1 MPLVAERPP
10 RSTFVARTLPPV
22 AAEEPLRVPEPELR
36 LLSCWAVP
44 EDRVLLPEVER
55 VALELPEERVLLPLP
70 RLALPLVLPE
80 DRVEEL
86 LPEDRVELLLPVLR
100 LRLSC
105 WTAPE
110 ERLLP
115 EEEPED
121 RVAELPEDREAELP
135 EDRVAL
141 DPLLRFLLSC
151 CTAPEDRD
159 APEEDPEERVA
170 LLPEEEPEE
179 RVAELPELREEDEVL
194 WEERVLL
201 PPVPRERLWA
211 SISGAVSMAMA
222 ITREAANVINLF
234 IASEF

>member
-10 RSTFVARTLPPV
+10 RSTLVARTLPPV

-80 DRVEEL
+80 DRVE
-86 LPEDRVELLLPVLR
+86 LLLPVLR

-121 RVAELPEDREAELP
+121 RVAEL
-135 EDRVAL
+135 
-141 DPLLRFLLSC
+141 
-151 CTAPEDRD
+151 PEDRD

-201 PPVPRERLWA
+201 PLLPRERLWA

>member
-10 RSTFVARTLPPV
+10 RSTLVARTLPPV

-70 RLALPLVLPE
+70 RLALPLV
-80 DRVEEL
+80 
-86 LPEDRVELLLPVLR
+86 
-100 LRLSC
+100 
-105 WTAPE
+105 
-110 ERLLP
+110 
-115 EEEPED
+115 
-121 RVAELPEDREAELP
+121 LP